1 MNLRIWAPAAQAVDI
16 VCGTARHPMAAAGA
30 GHWELDVDAATL
42 EDGYGVSLDGAPAI
56 PDPRSRWQPDGVHGL
71 SHVVTPERLG
81 RAAAGGPDAR
91 PAGFRA
97 PGLADAVI
105 YELHVGTFT
114 PEGTYRSAMEK
125 LRHLVQLG
133 VTHVEVMPVATFP
146 GDRGW
151 GYDGVHLYAPV
162 AAYGPPEDLAAF
174 VAACHAHGLAALLDV
189 VYNHLGPDGN
199 YLPKFAP
206 YFTDRVKT
214 PWGDALNYDEAESD
228 PVRAFVIDNALMW
241 LRDYGFDGLR
251 LDAVH
256 AIYSFEA
263 VHVLEALADA
273 VRALAGETD
282 RRLVLIA
289 ESDLNDPRLVRTAA
303 QGGYGLDAH
312 WADDFHHSVHR
323 FFTGETSGYYAD
335 FGGLQDIAEAL
346 RQGYVY
352 RGQYSRF
359 RQRSHG
365 RPPLGVT
372 ADQLVVCS
380 QNHDQ
385 IGNRAFGERLS
396 MLVGRPQ
403 QKAIAAL
410 TLLGPYV
417 ALLFQG
423 EEWGAGTP
431 FLYFTDHRDSALA
444 TAVEQGRRREFAAF
458 GWQDEI
464 PNPQALHTFEQSKL
478 DWTEVNRPENADML
492 AWYGQLIA
500 VRRQRGRDAGQTEVS
515 VDPAAGWLCL
525 RHAGVL
531 ALFNFAD
538 HEQPVPMPEGLWRER
553 LRSDHPA
560 HEPCPPR
567 TANGADLLGPAAT
580 HVYLIASGP

>member
-1 MNLRIWAPAAQAVDI
+1 VKLAIWAPTAQAVEI
-16 VCGTARHPMAAAGA
+16 VCGAARHPMVRAGEGPWEIDLSAAM
-30 GHWELDVDAATL
+30 L
-42 EDGYGVSLDGAPAI
+42 EAGYGVSLDGAPPI
-56 PDPRSRWQPDGVHGL
+56 PDPRSRWQPDGVHGP
-71 SHVVTPERLG
+71 SHVLAPEQLS
-81 RAAAGGPDAR
+81 RAAEPGTPT
-91 PAGFRA
+91 AGFRA
-97 PGLADAVI
+97 PELADAVI

-114 PEGTYRSAMEK
+114 PQGTYRSAMEK
-125 LRHLVQLG
+125 LRYLAQLG
-133 VTHVEVMPVATFP
+133 VTHVEMMPVATFP

-174 VAACHAHGLAALLDV
+174 VAACHAHGLAVLLDV

-199 YLPKFAP
+199 YLSKFGP

-214 PWGDALNYDEAESD
+214 PWGDALNYDGPESD

-241 LRDYGFDGLR
+241 LRDYEFDGLR

-263 VHVLEALADA
+263 VHVLEALGEA
-273 VRALAGETD
+273 VRRLAAATD

-289 ESDLNDPRLVRTAA
+289 ESDLNDPRLVRTPA

-323 FFTGETSGYYAD
+323 FFTRETSGYYAD
-335 FGGLQDIAEAL
+335 FGGLEDLAQAL
-346 RQGYVY
+346 REGYVY
-352 RGQYSRF
+352 QGQYSRF
-359 RQRSHG
+359 RRRSHG
-365 RPPLGVT
+365 RRPLGVT

-431 FLYFTDHRDSALA
+431 FLYFTDHRDPALGK
-444 TAVEQGRRREFAAF
+444 AVEEGRRREFAAF

-464 PNPQALHTFEQSKL
+464 PNPQELATFERSKL
-478 DWTEVNRPENADML
+478 DWTELNRPENADVL

-500 VRRQRGRDAGQTEVS
+500 VRRQRAQDGQTDVA
-515 VDPAAGWLCL
+515 VDAAAGWLSL

-538 HEQPVPMPEGLWRER
+538 HDQTVPMPAGRWRER

-560 HEPCPPR
+560 NEPCPPR
-567 TANGADLLGPAAT
+567 TASGADLLGAAAT
-580 HVYLIASGP
+580 HVYLSTSGQ